1 MDKDIQREI
10 RKIIDRIEKESAD
23 SDYIYRGE
31 PKRYK
36 KVTSSLYRQYAKE
49 IEAEY
54 FDIEVVQAEMLTE
67 AKHYVYE
74 KDGFEILTQL
84 QHYGGKT
91 NLIDFTN
98 DYLIALFFAC
108 DGFPSNGGRVILLE
122 KNEMIKDYINEP
134 QSPINRV
141 RDQKSV
147 FVQPPKGFIEQE
159 QYKTINIPKHLKQ
172 SMLDHLEKYHGI
184 SANVIYND
192 LHGFIRVQDLH
203 RSAYTEFFKGW
214 TCQNRKEYDKAID
227 HYTEALNLNPQ
238 LVTAYL
244 NRGNIYDSKRDY
256 NRAINNFNKVIEMS
270 PDFAE
275 AYNNRGNT
283 YKNKG
288 DYDRA
293 IDDFSK
299 TIALNPDDANAYNN
313 RGNVHNRKGD
323 YECAIVDYT
332 QAIKLDPN
340 HAAAYL
346 NRGNAHNNKRDFD
359 QAIADYTQAVKL
371 EPNDANGYNNRG
383 AAYNRKGDYDRAIV
397 DCTQVIQFKPNDASA
412 YLNRGDVYNNKRD
425 FDQAIA
431 DYTQAIKLNPND
443 ANAYFKRGLVHLTKS
458 SYERA
463 IVDFDRAIE
472 IKPNYVIAYVFRA
485 FAHYVFF
492 VLSLNKRGEFAS
504 AIENC
509 NRVIELDPQN
519 RRAHDLL
526 DKAQRGLEKSK
537 EFS

>member
-10 RKIIDRIEKESAD
+10 RKIIDRIEKKSAGG
-23 SDYIYRGE
+23 DYIYRGE

-54 FDIEVVQAEMLTE
+54 FDIEVVQDEMLTE

-74 KDGFEILTQL
+74 KNDFEILTQL

-108 DGFPSNGGRVILLE
+108 DGFPNSGGRVILLE
-122 KNEMIKDYINEP
+122 KNKMIKDYINEP

-147 FVQPPKGFIEQE
+147 FVQPPKGFIERG
-159 QYKTINIPKHLKQ
+159 QYKTINIPKWLKQ
-172 SMLDHLEKYHGI
+172 PMLDNLQKYHGI
-184 SANVIYND
+184 SDLTIYND

-203 RSAYTEFFKGW
+203 QSAYTEFFKGL
-214 TCQNRKEYDKAID
+214 TGQDRGEYDKAIE

-244 NRGNIYDSKRDY
+244 NRGNAYDSKRDY

-270 PDFAE
+270 PDLAE

-332 QAIKLDPN
+332 QAITLNPN

-346 NRGNAHNNKRDFD
+346 NRGNAYNYKRDFEL
-359 QAIADYTQAVKL
+359 AISDYTQAIQL

-397 DCTQVIQFKPNDASA
+397 DCTQVIQFNPNDANA

-425 FDQAIA
+425 FELGRVDICV
-431 DYTQAIKLNPND
+431 IIWICP
-443 ANAYFKRGLVHLTKS
+443 HLPYPIGNGQK
-458 SYERA
+458 
-463 IVDFDRAIE
+463 
-472 IKPNYVIAYVFRA
+472 
-485 FAHYVFF
+485 
-492 VLSLNKRGEFAS
+492 
-504 AIENC
+504 
-509 NRVIELDPQN
+509 
-519 RRAHDLL
+519 
-526 DKAQRGLEKSK
+526 
-537 EFS
+537 